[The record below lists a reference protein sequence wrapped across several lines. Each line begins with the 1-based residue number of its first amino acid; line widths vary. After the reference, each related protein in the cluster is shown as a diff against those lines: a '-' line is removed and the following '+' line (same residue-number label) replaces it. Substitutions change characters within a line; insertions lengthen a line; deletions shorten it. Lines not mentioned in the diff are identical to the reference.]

1 LKNQTSDLGSSLWR
15 FFSSLKL
22 TIFLLIGLAVVSIVG
37 TIIPQGNPPPVEY
50 LQTISQAKYELYS
63 KLGFFNMY
71 HSWWFVLLLYLLTM
85 NLVACSLRRLPHDWK
100 LILEKVPTLDE
111 RQEKSLANV
120 QSWKVSHSA
129 ADLKK
134 SAAENLGRGLATPI
148 VTKVNDEYHLFAEK
162 GRYSRLGV
170 YILHFSIIIVFIGAM
185 IGSFFGFK
193 GFTQIPEG
201 DSVTT
206 ASTTTGKVIDLGFAV
221 KCESFSLTLYD
232 TGAPKEYRSVLS
244 IIENGKTVIDKQPV
258 IVNSPLTYRGI
269 TFYQSSYSQD
279 GNPSFHFTVRD
290 RTTGTETRL
299 SATGNQPLALPGGET
314 LTVLG
319 FAQDVGSIYPGF
331 SGPAVQVQVQGKGP
345 AAEPFALL
353 QKYPGFNAEKSGV
366 NAIAFA
372 GVDQK
377 WSTGLQVTKD
387 PGVWVVWLGCFMLVS
402 GIFISFFLSHRR
414 IWVRIG
420 GGRIVVAGS
429 TSKNQAAFRTSFDEI
444 VAQLKKI

>member
-1 LKNQTSDLGSSLWR
+1 MKNQTSDLGSSLWR